1 VLTIYNE
8 HDIDNAKNNTFQ
20 WDRKISGRSPKSKE
34 VLLVSDLVNPVKDL
48 GHSDV
53 VGGVGGES
61 DSLLVVRK
69 CPSHS
74 RSHCTLFFHIGSGT
88 KY

>member
-1 VLTIYNE
+1 MGS
-8 HDIDNAKNNTFQ
+8 
-20 WDRKISGRSPKSKE
+20 RKISGRSPKSKE

-61 DSLLVVRK
+61 DSLLVV
-69 CPSHS
+69 
-74 RSHCTLFFHIGSGT
+74 
-88 KY
+88 